1 MANYR
6 DSQKISF
13 SKTEE
18 NRFRQLFNDWAKSI
32 KGYNRNRLGEQ
43 LKIVEV
49 WDTPIY
55 RGLLKTQY
63 DSRTLENTY
72 ERVGGRKFPPKTIS
86 SESQINRWSFNIYP
100 NSFANNDKSFPV
112 PGSQYITA
120 CHTCSATGKVT
131 CNKCGGKGTIER
143 AVKYTKTCETCGGG
157 GKLYDGT
164 YTTQEL
170 EYYNSPEGVKTR
182 YVTKTH
188 TRHKTCYRCNGSGK
202 VEDIKYVTETCP
214 TCSGSGRVTCPTC
227 IGDRELVR
235 FWKLNCSHYYKTHVD
250 YCFPSQIPSDE
261 VPKIIKLFD
270 NSTPWRVVEKL
281 NIDKE
286 NFDKNDLA
294 SRPIVG
300 SMLSRL
306 PNRIDH
312 PSNTVVCFNLLE
324 ACECEAKTV
333 VYEVDRKR
341 YTCLLL
347 GSDWK
352 LITVTSPVSD
362 HMDDL
367 KDKVN
372 RYCSMRRFGKAW
384 SVLQKVN
391 KFPQAGSKEARM
403 QTQLEERMALMSRL
417 GGNLAIVL
425 CVIFLSPLLFALY
438 EAEFYAVWT
447 SWMIEKFDT
456 TTIGLM
462 LVSIIYVMYFGM
474 KSCKNNLPKFAYQV
488 ASPLSRFVRGFLV
501 GMSNFIYFASIA
513 IILTFVG
520 ITPLICKLLYLAFA
534 IVMMI
539 VLLIAGLVQRVF

>member
-18 NRFRQLFNDWAKSI
+18 KRFRQLFNDWAKSI

-72 ERVGGRKFPPKTIS
+72 ERIGGRKFPPKTIS

-501 GMSNFIYFASIA
+501 GMSNFIYSTSI
-513 IILTFVG
+513 FVLFYC
-520 ITPLICKLLYLAFA
+520 TRPLFFLYFY
-534 IVMMI
+534 
-539 VLLIAGLVQRVF
+539 